1 MTTPPKTFISLTLAF
16 DVPFFFF
23 LVGWSNSFKFGN
35 IYRSYRGLF
44 YIWLKW
50 VFSFL
55 LVFIF
60 LVCIGKNDLS
70 VNEFFN
76 SFIFRPKTTFFPVF
90 SASLWFMPVYFKV
103 IFVNALVLLGVSLYA
118 KKNNNNLIR
127 LTNIYIYIILLMI
140 VLLALKSNMF
150 SVDRYLLF
158 YSFFFMLG
166 VIYGIRKPQNMPFS
180 SFIMKVCTV
189 IGLMFLFAWMKSVP
203 VFPMQANKFP
213 PSIIY
218 LWYSLITILIAVY
231 CRKFYRNKAGFINYI
246 GKMAIWY
253 YFSQGIS
260 SSILFY
266 FVPLVNAGW
275 ILKFLIMLTLN
286 LVMAITI
293 AELFKRPYELIG
305 RIIKKKISPVTE

>member
-1 MTTPPKTFISLTLAF
+1 
-16 DVPFFFF
+16 
-23 LVGWSNSFKFGN
+23 
-35 IYRSYRGLF
+35 
-44 YIWLKW
+44 
-50 VFSFL
+50 
-55 LVFIF
+55 
-60 LVCIGKNDLS
+60 
-70 VNEFFN
+70 
-76 SFIFRPKTTFFPVF
+76 
-90 SASLWFMPVYFKV
+90 
-103 IFVNALVLLGVSLYA
+103 
-118 KKNNNNLIR
+118 
-127 LTNIYIYIILLMI
+127 MI